1 MKQHIPWDLIIACLS
16 RNEND
21 TQARELEQWT
31 AVPENRALYEQLS
44 QLWTGIQKETEAYTP
59 DKEYYWRKLQA
70 RMHEEKALD
79 IRGEKLDVRRMQG
92 RARKAEAL
100 SAYNTKTTAE
110 NRKSRKLS
118 GMSFFLRYVA
128 AASIV
133 LAVITGGIAYYTMR
147 EARNMAAQEVQF
159 ANLNGKSQVLLADG
173 TKVWLHNNT
182 SLNYRRLSLGGN
194 REVSMSGEAFFEV
207 SHDARHPFVVQMDGV
222 KLTVYGTKFNIRNM
236 EEQSKV
242 QISLIEGSVG
252 LETSRENRKMHP
264 GETALFDRQ
273 TNTLQIESGDVNFD
287 CLWAQKQIVFNQKTL
302 GYISRYLSK
311 WYNVEIE
318 LAPELADKYLYTF
331 TLRDEPLEEIM
342 RLIARINPVYY
353 QFDENNKLLITAGK
367 AK

>member
-16 RNEND
+16 RKENEE
-21 TQARELEQWT
+21 QARELEQWT
-31 AVPENRALYEQLS
+31 ALPENRALYEQLS
-44 QLWTGIQKETEAYTP
+44 RLWAGIQKETGTYTP

-79 IRGEKLDVRRMQG
+79 VRGERLDVRKMQG

-110 NRKSRKLS
+110 NRKSRKQS

-147 EARNMAAQEVQF
+147 EARNMTAQEVKF
-159 ANLNGKSQVLLADG
+159 VNLNGKSQVLLADG

-182 SLNYRRLSLGGN
+182 SLNYRRRSFGGN
-194 REVSMSGEAFFEV
+194 REVSLDGEAFFDV

-222 KLTVYGTKFNIRNM
+222 KLTVYGTKFNIHNM
-236 EEQSKV
+236 EEQDKV

-252 LETSRENRKMHP
+252 LETSWENRKMRP
-264 GETALFDRQ
+264 GETALFDRK

-318 LAPELADKYLYTF
+318 LAPELTDKYLYTF